1 MTTFVGLRAKTYRYL
16 IDDDSEEKKKQK
28 CVLRRKPKFKYYKNC
43 LKETQLENE
52 INYLEKKNK
61 IDIDTVKKFM
71 KKQ

>member
-1 MTTFVGLRAKTYRYL
+1 MMIV
-16 IDDDSEEKKKQK
+16 KKKNKQK

-52 INYLEKKNK
+52 INYLEKKTK

>member
-1 MTTFVGLRAKTYRYL
+1 MMIVKK
-16 IDDDSEEKKKQK
+16 KKKQK

-52 INYLEKKNK
+52 INYLEKKTK